1 MVNILIADDDQH
13 IRELMRLYLNKE
25 GFNIVEAS
33 HGNDA
38 IELLETEA
46 IDLAVIDV
54 MMPELDGIALT
65 KAIRLYHA
73 LPIIL
78 VTAKGESH
86 DKVLGFEAGADD
98 YLVKPFD
105 PVELVLRVK
114 ALLKR
119 YRLIGNHLID
129 FNGIMLNKNTLLVK
143 ADNEIIALKNK
154 EMSLLFELASEP
166 GRIFTRQQLL
176 DKVWSYDYEGDERTV
191 DVHIKRLR
199 EKLRTIESI
208 QITTIRGLGYRLE
221 DAL

>member
-129 FNGIMLNKNTLLVK
+129 FNGITLNKNTLLVK

>member
-13 IRELMRLYLNKE
+13 IRELIRLYLNKE

-129 FNGIMLNKNTLLVK
+129 FNGITLNKNTLLVK